1 MIKVSF
7 HKIIMKKSRIWPFL
21 TLGLAEC
28 TKGLA
33 ESGQLAESTM
43 GLAESM
49 TQKHK
54 NRILQIRFKQTSNN
68 LIETN
73 LGSDTT
79 DGFWS

>member
-1 MIKVSF
+1 MIQASF
-7 HKIIMKKSRIWPFL
+7 HKLNIKKSRIWPFL
-21 TLGLAEC
+21 TL
-28 TKGLA
+28 GLA

-54 NRILQIRFKQTSNN
+54 IRIFQARFKQTSNN

-79 DGFWS
+79 DGF

>member
-28 TKGLA
+28 TKWLT
-33 ESGQLAESTM
+33 ELGQLAESTM
-43 GLAESM
+43 ELAESM

-54 NRILQIRFKQTSNN
+54 NWILQIRLKQTSNN

-79 DGFWS
+79 DGF